1 MNQVF
6 HGSSSAQK
14 QKQLLLRLVECIKCW
29 AQTGLTGLAAS
40 GHNSLLL
47 SWHMNEIT
55 TTAAA
60 VAATAAR
67 GAAGAGNSN
76 SSKLVRRRE

>member
-60 VAATAAR
+60 TAAR